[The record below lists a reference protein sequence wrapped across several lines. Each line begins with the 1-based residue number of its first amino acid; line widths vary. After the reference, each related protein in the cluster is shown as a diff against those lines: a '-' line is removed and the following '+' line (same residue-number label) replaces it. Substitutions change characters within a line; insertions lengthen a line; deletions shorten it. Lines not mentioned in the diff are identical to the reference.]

1 MGIVV
6 PIGSGKFNMDDIK
19 DKFHTNCDGA
29 KEAFEELC
37 AMFDAV
43 QAEREERREAAAT
56 RMAYMREQTTRLR
69 ERNRRLRARYAALVD
84 AYNNLAEEA
93 KERSDSSSSDKS
105 DHEGDNCVIM

>member
-56 RMAYMREQTTRLR
+56 RMAYVREQTTRLR

-84 AYNNLAEEA
+84 AYNNWPRRRRSAVTLVPATKA
-93 KERSDSSSSDKS
+93 TTKE
-105 DHEGDNCVIM
+105 IT